1 MDAKERKQIIND
13 LQKLAEDVLKL
24 KSEHRQKRPI
34 VIEFSG
40 SPKAGKTSCINSLEL
55 FLKRNGFRVK
65 IIQERASVCPVSDK
79 QSPMFNLWTACTSL
93 ANLIGTLENK
103 NNNVDVLI
111 LDRGVFDS
119 LCWFEWLVY
128 NHKMEEEQR
137 KAAERFF
144 VMDDI
149 VKNIDIV
156 FAFCVDPDMSIERE
170 YANLLTDKPGTIM
183 NKRVLKEY
191 LNAMEVTINSKN
203 KFFHKIFKIDT
214 TTKNQDDVGK
224 EVTTKTLETL
234 KDLLMEKIGC
244 FKKTEILES
253 ALRTKKVIEYK
264 ELEHKF
270 PKLEFALREK
280 VETDNSCIQPIP
292 VAVVSNVDKTEV
304 LIIKKNKNAVSNDS
318 PEKDMHLL
326 YVGGHTRFEDKIE
339 AHSKDFMSVCKMT
352 LRREIKEEV
361 GISIA
366 LNDIVPFFIYTPST
380 EKSRKHLAVCF
391 FVKVNSED
399 IKLKLDSIELVL
411 NKGKSKSGRFVKLD
425 EIDFPLEEWSQVI
438 LENCFQRKV
447 LDQVTLFDVG
457 DSL

>member
-1 MDAKERKQIIND
+1 MNAEERKQIINE
-13 LQKLAEDVLKL
+13 LQALAEEVLKL
-24 KSEHRQKRPI
+24 KAEHRQKRPI

-119 LCWFEWLVY
+119 LCWFEWLVF
-128 NHKMEEEQR
+128 NRKMEEDQR
-137 KAAERFF
+137 RAAEKFF

-156 FAFCVDPDMSIERE
+156 FAFCVEPDISIERE

-191 LNAMEVTINSKN
+191 LNAMEVTINCKK
-203 KFFHKIFKIDT
+203 KFFHKVFKIDT
-214 TTKNQDDVGK
+214 TTKNQDDVGR
-224 EVTTKTLETL
+224 EVTIKTLETL

-244 FKKTEILES
+244 FKNNKELES
-253 ALRTKKVIEYK
+253 ALRENKFIEYT
-264 ELEHKF
+264 ELEQRL
-270 PKLEFALREK
+270 PKLEFALRKKIE
-280 VETDNSCIQPIP
+280 EDNSYIQPIP
-292 VAVVSNVDKTEV
+292 VAIISNKDKSELLV
-304 LIIKKNKNAVSNDS
+304 IKKNKNAVSNDS
-318 PEKDMHLL
+318 PEKDRHLL

-339 AHSKDFMSVCKMT
+339 AHSKDFISVCKMT
-352 LRREIKEEV
+352 LRREIKEEIGV
-361 GISIA
+361 SLA

-380 EKSRKHLAVCF
+380 EKSSKHLAVCF
-391 FVKVNSED
+391 FVTVNSED
-399 IKLKLDSIELVL
+399 IKLKLDPIELVL

-425 EIDFPLEEWSQVI
+425 EIDFPLEEWSQII
-438 LENCFQRKV
+438 LEKCFQRRMPE
-447 LDQVTLFDVG
+447 QITLFDV
-457 DSL
+457 DEDL